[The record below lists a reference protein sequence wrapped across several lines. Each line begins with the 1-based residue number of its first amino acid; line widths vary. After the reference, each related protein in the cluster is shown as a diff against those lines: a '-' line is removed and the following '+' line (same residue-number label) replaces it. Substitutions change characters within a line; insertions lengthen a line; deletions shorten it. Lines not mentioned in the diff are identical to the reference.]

1 METQKLE
8 VPNSG
13 SQQRNTS
20 TQLKRKMLNY

>member
-1 METQKLE
+1 METQLE